1 MDDIQRIL
9 KQEFRQYLR
18 RSKIG
23 DRITLCYG
31 EPARDRD
38 DFFDKWIRVVANKE
52 DLQEIAE
59 LYARFQIEKEE
70 T

>member
-1 MDDIQRIL
+1 MDDTQRIL
-9 KQEFRQYLR
+9 KQEFRRYLR

-23 DRITLCYG
+23 DKIALCYG

-38 DFFDKWIRVVANKE
+38 DFFDKWIRVVATEE

-59 LYARFQIEKEE
+59 LYAQWSIEKEE

>member
-1 MDDIQRIL
+1 MDDTQKIW
-9 KQEFRQYLR
+9 KKEFRRYLR

-23 DRITLCYG
+23 DKIALYYG

-38 DFFDKWIRVVANKE
+38 DFFDKWIRTVANKE

-59 LYARFQIEKEE
+59 LYAQWSIEKEE
-70 T
+70 